1 MRSIRLL
8 ALLLAILLAVVAP
21 ATAAETTPAIV
32 SGAELLYV
40 RRGPGIN
47 YPAFATVAR
56 GQAVEVEHLEGTW
69 AFVHLPS
76 GQTGYVHSTYL
87 SFPAETPATVLVM
100 ATPIPATT
108 AEPEPTTTASPTT
121 AEPSNTPAEVGPE
134 AEEPLPPAPAPP
146 APNVDVAA
154 LHEEIQQLTV
164 TVNGLQQQLKA
175 QQAAAGPHDGEH
187 LWLSPTS
194 VTLLVAMALLIGW
207 LAGGAYGRQSERSR
221 RSRIRF

>member
-8 ALLLAILLAVVAP
+8 ALLLAILLVVAAQ

-32 SGAELLYV
+32 AGAELVYV

-47 YPAFATVAR
+47 FQAFATIAR
-56 GQAVEVEHLEGTW
+56 GQPVEVERLEGTW
-69 AFVHLPS
+69 AFVRLPS

-87 SFPAETPATVLVM
+87 SFPGESRAAVLVM
-100 ATPIPATT
+100 ATPTPATT
-108 AEPEPTTTASPTT
+108 AEPEAAATANPAT
-121 AEPSNTPAEVGPE
+121 AQPSNTAAEVGPA
-134 AEEPLPPAPAPP
+134 AEEPPAPAPP

-154 LHEEIQQLTV
+154 LHDEIKQLTV
-164 TVNGLQQQLKA
+164 TVNGLQKQLKEE
-175 QQAAAGPHDGEH
+175 QAAAGPHDGEH